1 MKVTKENLE
10 NMEMALTVEVP
21 VEEWEKAIKQAIN
34 RVAHSINIPGFRK
47 GKAPRSIIE
56 RTVGMDA
63 VLDEAYEICAPDAFD
78 KALREEN
85 IELGAYPRFERITAV
100 SGQPLVFKAVIVPKP
115 PVTLGEY
122 KGVKVEKKAVEVT
135 EEEVLK
141 HIDRMRE
148 RKAKLVDAAAD
159 AVVARGDMVTLDFKG
174 FVDDEPFEG
183 GEGKDYPLSIGSGS
197 FIPGFEDQLIGVAA
211 GGEKDVEVTFPE
223 NYHSEKL
230 AGRPAVF
237 KCKVNTIKHREL
249 PELTD
254 EFVREASTFQTVD
267 ELKNDVRENLIRQ
280 GEAQAKQEREEAAVD
295 KAVENATLEV
305 PPKMVEDRVNQ
316 MIETL
321 VSRLESQGLKFEQ
334 YLQYTGTDMA
344 RLREDY
350 REAAL
355 KGVKADLV
363 LEAISKQEEIAV
375 TAEEIEA
382 EIGSM
387 AKAYNAT
394 PAQVKK
400 IIREQ
405 GTYSG
410 LVANI
415 GRRKTAKLIIDNMT
429 E

>member
-34 RVAHSINIPGFRK
+34 RIAHSINIPGFRK

-78 KALREEN
+78 KVLREEN

-148 RKAKLVDAAAD
+148 RKARLVDAAAD

-183 GEGKDYPLSIGSGS
+183 GEGKDYPLSIGSGA

-223 NYHSEKL
+223 NYHAEKL

-305 PPKMVEDRVNQ
+305 PPRMVEDRVNQ
-316 MIETL
+316 MIESL
-321 VSRLESQGLKFEQ
+321 ASRLESQGLKFEQ
-334 YLQYTGTDMA
+334 YLQYAGTDMA

-350 REAAL
+350 KETAL
-355 KGVKADLV
+355 KSVKADLV
-363 LEAISKQEEIAV
+363 LEAISKQEEITV

>member
-34 RVAHSINIPGFRK
+34 RIAHSINIPGFRK

-85 IELGAYPRFERITAV
+85 IELGAYPQFERITAV

-148 RKAKLVDAAAD
+148 RRAKLVDAPAD
-159 AVVARGDMVTLDFKG
+159 AVVAKGDMVTLDFKG

-223 NYHSEKL
+223 NYHTEKL

-254 EFVREASTFQTVD
+254 EFVKEASTFQTVD
-267 ELKNDVRENLIRQ
+267 ELKNDVRENLLRQ

-305 PPKMVEDRVNQ
+305 PPKMVEDRINQ

-387 AKAYNAT
+387 ARAYNAT

>member
-78 KALREEN
+78 KVLREEN

-148 RKAKLVDAAAD
+148 RKARLVDAAAD
-159 AVVARGDMVTLDFKG
+159 AVVARGDMVTLDFQG

-183 GEGKDYPLSIGSGS
+183 GEGKDYPLSIGSGA

-223 NYHSEKL
+223 NYHAEKL

-316 MIETL
+316 MIESL
-321 VSRLESQGLKFEQ
+321 ASRLESQGLKFEQ
-334 YLQYTGTDMA
+334 YLQYAGTDMA

-350 REAAL
+350 KETAL
-355 KGVKADLV
+355 KSVKADLV
-363 LEAISKQEEIAV
+363 LEAISKQEEITV

-405 GTYSG
+405 GTYGG

-415 GRRKTAKLIIDNMT
+415 GRRKTAKLIIDNMA

>member
-34 RVAHSINIPGFRK
+34 RIAHSINIPGFRK

-122 KGVKVEKKAVEVT
+122 KGVKIEKKAVEVT

-148 RKAKLVDAAAD
+148 RKAKLVDAPAD
-159 AVVARGDMVTLDFKG
+159 AVVAKGDMVTLDFKG

-183 GEGKDYPLSIGSGS
+183 GEGKDYPLSIGSGA

-267 ELKNDVRENLIRQ
+267 ELKNDVRENLLRQ

-405 GTYSG
+405 GTYSR

>member
-78 KALREEN
+78 KVLREEN

-122 KGVKVEKKAVEVT
+122 KGVKVEKKDVEVT

-148 RKAKLVDAAAD
+148 RKARLVDAAAD
-159 AVVARGDMVTLDFKG
+159 AVVARGDMVTLDFQG

-183 GEGKDYPLSIGSGS
+183 GEGKDYPLSIGSGA

-223 NYHSEKL
+223 NYHAEKL

-237 KCKVNTIKHREL
+237 KCKVNTIKHKEL

-305 PPKMVEDRVNQ
+305 PPRMVEDRVNQ
-316 MIETL
+316 MIESL
-321 VSRLESQGLKFEQ
+321 ASRLESQGLKFEQ
-334 YLQYTGTDMA
+334 YLQYAGTDMA

-350 REAAL
+350 KETAL
-355 KGVKADLV
+355 KSVKADLV
-363 LEAISKQEEIAV
+363 LEAISKQEEITV

-405 GTYSG
+405 GTYGG

-415 GRRKTAKLIIDNMT
+415 GRRKTAKLIIDNMA

>member
-78 KALREEN
+78 KVLREEN

-122 KGVKVEKKAVEVT
+122 KGVKVEKKDVEVT

-148 RKAKLVDAAAD
+148 RKARLVDAAAD
-159 AVVARGDMVTLDFKG
+159 AVVARGGMVTLDFQG

-183 GEGKDYPLSIGSGS
+183 GEGKDYPLSIGSGA

-223 NYHSEKL
+223 NYHAEKL

-237 KCKVNTIKHREL
+237 KCKVNTIKHKEL

-305 PPKMVEDRVNQ
+305 PPRMVEDRVNQ
-316 MIETL
+316 MIESL
-321 VSRLESQGLKFEQ
+321 ASRLESQGLKFEQ
-334 YLQYTGTDMA
+334 YLQYAGTDMA

-350 REAAL
+350 KETAL
-355 KGVKADLV
+355 KSVKADLV
-363 LEAISKQEEIAV
+363 LEAISKQEEITV

-405 GTYSG
+405 GTYGG

-415 GRRKTAKLIIDNMT
+415 GRRKTAKLIIDNMA

>member
-34 RVAHSINIPGFRK
+34 RIAHSINIPGFRK

-148 RKAKLVDAAAD
+148 RRAKLVDAPAD
-159 AVVARGDMVTLDFKG
+159 AVVAKGDMVTLDFKG

-211 GGEKDVEVTFPE
+211 GGKKDVEVTFPE
-223 NYHSEKL
+223 NYHTEKL

-267 ELKNDVRENLIRQ
+267 ELKNDVRENLLRQ

-321 VSRLESQGLKFEQ
+321 ASRLESQGLKFEQ

-350 REAAL
+350 RETAL

>member
-34 RVAHSINIPGFRK
+34 RIAHSINIPGFRK

-148 RKAKLVDAAAD
+148 RRAKLVDAPAD
-159 AVVARGDMVTLDFKG
+159 AVVAKGDMVTLDFKG

-223 NYHSEKL
+223 NYHTEKL

-254 EFVREASTFQTVD
+254 EFVKEASTFQTVD
-267 ELKNDVRENLIRQ
+267 ELKNDVRENLLRQ

-305 PPKMVEDRVNQ
+305 PPKMVEDRINQ

-387 AKAYNAT
+387 ARAYNAT

>member
-21 VEEWEKAIKQAIN
+21 VGEWEKAIKQAIN
-34 RVAHSINIPGFRK
+34 RIAHSINIPGFRK

-78 KALREEN
+78 KVLREEN

-100 SGQPLVFKAVIVPKP
+100 SGQPLIFKAVIVPKP

-122 KGVKVEKKAVEVT
+122 KGVKVEKKAIEVT
-135 EEEVLK
+135 EEEILK

-148 RKAKLVDAAAD
+148 RRAKLVDAAAD
-159 AVVARGDMVTLDFKG
+159 AVVAKGDMVTLDFKG

-223 NYHSEKL
+223 NYHTEKL

-237 KCKVNTIKHREL
+237 KCKVNAIKHREL

-254 EFVREASTFQTVD
+254 EFVKEASTFQTVD
-267 ELKNDVRENLIRQ
+267 ELKNDVRENLLRQ

-305 PPKMVEDRVNQ
+305 PPKMVEDRINQ

-375 TAEEIEA
+375 TADEIEA

-387 AKAYNAT
+387 ARAYNAT

>member
-34 RVAHSINIPGFRK
+34 RIAHSINIPGFRK

-63 VLDEAYEICAPDAFD
+63 VLDEAYEICAPDSFD

-85 IELGAYPRFERITAV
+85 IELGAYPKFERVTAV
-100 SGQPLVFKAVIVPKP
+100 AGQPLVFKAVIVPKP
-115 PVTLGEY
+115 TVTLGEY
-122 KGVKVEKKAVEVT
+122 KGVKVEKKPVEVT
-135 EEEVLK
+135 EEEIAK

-148 RKAKLVDAAAD
+148 RKAKLVDAPAD
-159 AVVARGDMVTLDFKG
+159 AVVAKGDMITLDFKG

-197 FIPGFEDQLIGVAA
+197 FIPGFEDQLVGVAA

-223 NYHSEKL
+223 NYHAEKL

-237 KCKVNTIKHREL
+237 KCKVNTIKHKEL
-249 PELTD
+249 PELND
-254 EFVREASTFQTVD
+254 DFVKEASTFQTVD
-267 ELKNDVRENLIRQ
+267 ELKNDVRDNLLRQ
-280 GEAQAKQEREEAAVD
+280 GEAQAKQEREEAAID

-305 PPKMVEDRVNQ
+305 PPKMVEDRINQ
-316 MIETL
+316 MIE
-321 VSRLESQGLKFEQ
+321 SMANRLESQGLKFEQ
-334 YLQYTGTDMA
+334 YLQYTGTDMS

-350 REAAL
+350 RETAL
-355 KGVKADLV
+355 KSVKADLV
-363 LEAISKQEEIAV
+363 LEAISKQENITV
-375 TAEEIEA
+375 TADEIEA
-382 EIGSM
+382 EIASM

-410 LVANI
+410 LVANV
-415 GRRKTAKLIIDNMT
+415 GRRKTAKLVIDNMT

>member
-21 VEEWEKAIKQAIN
+21 VGEWEKAIKQAIN
-34 RVAHSINIPGFRK
+34 RIAHSINIPGFRK

-78 KALREEN
+78 KVLREEN

-100 SGQPLVFKAVIVPKP
+100 SGQPLIFKAVIVPKP

-122 KGVKVEKKAVEVT
+122 KGVKVEKKAIEVT
-135 EEEVLK
+135 EEEILK

-148 RKAKLVDAAAD
+148 RRAKLVDAAAD
-159 AVVARGDMVTLDFKG
+159 AVVAKGDMVTLDFKG

-223 NYHSEKL
+223 NYHTEKL

-254 EFVREASTFQTVD
+254 EFVKEASTFQTVD
-267 ELKNDVRENLIRQ
+267 ELKNDVRENLLRQ

-305 PPKMVEDRVNQ
+305 PPKMVEDRINQ

-375 TAEEIEA
+375 TADEIEA

-387 AKAYNAT
+387 ARAYNAT

>member
-34 RVAHSINIPGFRK
+34 RIAHSINIPGFRK

-78 KALREEN
+78 KVLREEN

-148 RKAKLVDAAAD
+148 RKARLVEAAD
-159 AVVARGDMVTLDFKG
+159 GAVVAKGDMVTLDFKG

-183 GEGKDYPLSIGSGS
+183 GEGKDYPLSIGSGA

-223 NYHSEKL
+223 NYHAEKL

-267 ELKNDVRENLIRQ
+267 ELKNDVRENLLRQ

-295 KAVENATLEV
+295 KAVENAALEV

-316 MIETL
+316 MIESL
-321 VSRLESQGLKFEQ
+321 ASRLESQGLKFEQ
-334 YLQYTGTDMA
+334 YLQYAGTDMT

-350 REAAL
+350 KETAL
-355 KGVKADLV
+355 KSVKADLV
-363 LEAISKQEEIAV
+363 LEAISKQEEITV

-405 GTYSG
+405 GTYGG

-415 GRRKTAKLIIDNMT
+415 GRRKTAKLIIDNMA

>member
-34 RVAHSINIPGFRK
+34 RIAHSINIPGFRK

-85 IELGAYPRFERITAV
+85 IELGAYPQFERLTAV

-148 RKAKLVDAAAD
+148 RRAKLVDAPAD
-159 AVVARGDMVTLDFKG
+159 AVVAKGDMVTLDFKG

-223 NYHSEKL
+223 NYHTEKL

-254 EFVREASTFQTVD
+254 EFVKEASTFQTVD
-267 ELKNDVRENLIRQ
+267 ELKNDVRENLLRQ

-387 AKAYNAT
+387 ARAYNAT

>member
-34 RVAHSINIPGFRK
+34 RIAHSINIPGFRK

-56 RTVGMDA
+56 RTVGTDA

-85 IELGAYPRFERITAV
+85 IELGAYPGFERITAV

-122 KGVKVEKKAVEVT
+122 KGVEVEKKAVEVT

-148 RKAKLVDAAAD
+148 RRAKLVDAPAD
-159 AVVARGDMVTLDFKG
+159 AVVAKGDMVTLDFKG

-223 NYHSEKL
+223 NYHTEKL

-254 EFVREASTFQTVD
+254 EFVKEASTFQTVD
-267 ELKNDVRENLIRQ
+267 ELKNDVRENLLRQ

-363 LEAISKQEEIAV
+363 LEAISRQEEIDV

-387 AKAYNAT
+387 ARAYNAT

>member
-1 MKVTKENLE
+1 M
-10 NMEMALTVEVP
+10 
-21 VEEWEKAIKQAIN
+21 
-34 RVAHSINIPGFRK
+34 
-47 GKAPRSIIE
+47 
-56 RTVGMDA
+56 
-63 VLDEAYEICAPDAFD
+63 
-78 KALREEN
+78 
-85 IELGAYPRFERITAV
+85 
-100 SGQPLVFKAVIVPKP
+100 
-115 PVTLGEY
+115 
-122 KGVKVEKKAVEVT
+122 
-135 EEEVLK
+135 
-141 HIDRMRE
+141 
-148 RKAKLVDAAAD
+148 
-159 AVVARGDMVTLDFKG
+159 
-174 FVDDEPFEG
+174 
-183 GEGKDYPLSIGSGS
+183 
-197 FIPGFEDQLIGVAA
+197 
-211 GGEKDVEVTFPE
+211 EVTFPE
-223 NYHSEKL
+223 NYHTEKL

-254 EFVREASTFQTVD
+254 EFVKEASTFQTVD
-267 ELKNDVRENLIRQ
+267 ELKNDVRENLLRQ

-305 PPKMVEDRVNQ
+305 PPKMVEDRINQ

-387 AKAYNAT
+387 ARAYNAT

>member
-1 MKVTKENLE
+1 MKVAKENLE

-34 RVAHSINIPGFRK
+34 RIARSINIPGFRK
-47 GKAPRSIIE
+47 GKAPRSVIE
-56 RTVGMDA
+56 RTVGMGA
-63 VLDEAYEICAPDAFD
+63 VLDEAYEICAPDAFN

-85 IELGAYPRFERITAV
+85 IELGAYPKFERITAV
-100 SGQPLVFKAVIVPKP
+100 SGQPLVFKGIIVPKP

-135 EEEVLK
+135 DEEILK
-141 HIDRMRE
+141 HIDRMRT
-148 RKAKLVDAAAD
+148 RRANLVDAPAD
-159 AVVARGDMVTLDFKG
+159 AVAAKGDIVTLDFKG

-183 GEGKDYPLSIGSGS
+183 GEGKGYPLSIGSGA
-197 FIPGFEDQLIGVAA
+197 FIPGFEEQLIGVAA

-230 AGRPAVF
+230 AGRQAVF
-237 KCKVNTIKHREL
+237 KCKVNAIKHREL
-249 PELTD
+249 PELND
-254 EFVREASTFQTVD
+254 DFVRKASTFKTVD
-267 ELKNDVRENLIRQ
+267 ELKNDVRANLLRQ
-280 GEAQAKQEREEAAVD
+280 EEAQAKQEREEAAVD

-305 PPKMVEDRVNQ
+305 PPKMVEDRVSQ
-316 MIETL
+316 MIESL
-321 VSRLESQGLKFEQ
+321 ASRLESQGLKFEQ
-334 YLQYTGTDMA
+334 YLQYAGTDMT

-350 REAAL
+350 KATAL
-355 KGVKADLV
+355 KSVKADLV
-363 LEAISKQEEIAV
+363 LEAISKQEGIEV

-382 EIGSM
+382 EIGTM
-387 AKAYNAT
+387 AKANNAT

-405 GTYSG
+405 GTYGG
-410 LVANI
+410 LVATI
-415 GRRKTAKLIIDNMT
+415 GRRKTAKLIVDNMA